1 MYCSEV
7 WHFGFFFINRAFFL
21 YVLLLSYLLPLIS
34 SPPIDIH
41 TVIELYRLSTAAT
54 TTLLFALGR
63 GGLIF

>member
-34 SPPIDIH
+34 SPPIDVH
-41 TVIELYRLSTAAT
+41 TVIELYRLSTA
-54 TTLLFALGR
+54 LLRHSYLH
-63 GGLIF
+63 